1 MLYYIQPLCYKLQN
15 DQEFDI
21 FGYPNEY
28 ANNLI
33 YIIESDM
40 RNMIHQPIMQQL
52 LSKQNNK
59 QEGIADIIVSELL
72 GSFGDNELSPEC
84 LDGISNDIMKKDCVS
99 IPQEYTSYIAPCSSV
114 KLYNEARMQSFTPMS
129 TIDLGGGGIFGIQR
143 ALETPYVV
151 RAHACS
157 VTHAEQSCFTFHHP
171 TKQLES
177 NERFM
182 CLEFPYDSSF
192 GIAVSTLY
200 PLLLRS
206 FFFHFMFIL
215 FLEWMWLWTI

>member
-1 MLYYIQPLCYKLQN
+1 MCRGPLIKESLYAVQNINNHQLKQQTLTTDESSRVILKPRIIAIEKNPSAVLYIQSLCYKLQN

-84 LDGISNDIMKKDCVS
+84 LDGISNDIMKKDCFS
-99 IPQEYTSYIAPCSSV
+99 IPQELATLHHAVVLNYIM
-114 KLYNEARMQSFTPMS
+114 KLGCNH
-129 TIDLGGGGIFGIQR
+129 LH
-143 ALETPYVV
+143 L
-151 RAHACS
+151 
-157 VTHAEQSCFTFHHP
+157 
-171 TKQLES
+171 
-177 NERFM
+177 
-182 CLEFPYDSSF
+182 
-192 GIAVSTLY
+192 
-200 PLLLRS
+200 
-206 FFFHFMFIL
+206 
-215 FLEWMWLWTI
+215 